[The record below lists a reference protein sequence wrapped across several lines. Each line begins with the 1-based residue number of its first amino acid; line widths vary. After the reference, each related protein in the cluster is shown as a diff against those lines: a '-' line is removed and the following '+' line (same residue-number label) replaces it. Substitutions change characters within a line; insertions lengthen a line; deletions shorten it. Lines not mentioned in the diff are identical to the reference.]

1 MNILTKR
8 VLALLL
14 TLFISVLAVL
24 GHHKGVYAVVQ
35 QQTLQTLEDV
45 AHQSQ
50 LTIENELNDTMG
62 LLKDLAHT
70 IGEDYDSMES
80 SRDLRD
86 ILQKVRQ
93 FLGIYQ
99 FKRMGIIQA
108 DGTAHTTDG
117 YVSDV
122 SNMEAFRYGREG
134 LPTITEGFQ
143 DSIGIPETIH
153 VFSYPLFNDAG
164 EFMGVVF
171 ATSPA
176 AIFNQPLNVD
186 SFDGHGCSYIVNDSG
201 QIITRSATSSMG
213 DAQNLLE
220 HLSNFGPAN
229 QKAALHLQQAMA
241 NGESVFETFET
252 NGKHYLYGTTLKVD
266 SIQHTWYLFTEVPA
280 AILDQNVHPILQHQK
295 NLLIILA
302 VLMALLFI
310 YCIWSYRKDAHLLRS
325 LAYEDP
331 LTRGDN
337 YASFQ
342 KKLHKQNGHGYMVS
356 LDLSEFKLL
365 NSICGLPKGD
375 LVLKAVWQVLCSHLS
390 KDEPAAHVA
399 ADRYVMFMQAS
410 SREALLER
418 IKAITK
424 DITELSTG
432 LNTIQLMPYYGIY
445 ETTNLN
451 KPEECYTRSLQ
462 AKKLVKDNP
471 VKNWAFYEDVDL
483 AAQTENKQ
491 LIDHFEE
498 AIKNHEFEIWYQ
510 PKYDTESRSI
520 VGAEALVRWRKSDGT
535 LIPPFRFIP
544 LFERNGMIV
553 ILDEYVFTTVCQQ
566 IKDWEKQHKRVLPIS
581 INISRAS
588 LYYDYIVDRYTE
600 ILKEHNIKPSRIPL
614 EVTESAT
621 INNQQIQDL
630 VNRFRAEGFP
640 IYLDDFGNGYSSLA
654 TLNMLQFDTIKL
666 DKSLVDFI
674 GDTNGEKL
682 LRYTIK
688 LAKSLG
694 MRITAEGVETENQ
707 VDFLHSLHCDE
718 IQGYFFSKPLPLE
731 EFSKLI

>member
-8 VLALLL
+8 ILALILA
-14 TLFISVLAVL
+14 LFISVLAVI
-24 GHHKGVYAVVQ
+24 GHHKGVYTVVQ

-45 AHQSQ
+45 ANQSQ

-62 LLKDLAHT
+62 LLRDLAAT
-70 IGEDYDSMES
+70 TETDYTSLESM
-80 SRDLRD
+80 RD
-86 ILQKVRQ
+86 IHIIIQKLRQ
-93 FLGIYQ
+93 FRGIYD
-99 FKRMGIIQA
+99 FKRMGIIQT
-108 DGTAHTTDG
+108 DGIAHTTDG
-117 YVSDV
+117 YVADV
-122 SNMEAFRYGREG
+122 SGMEAFRYGREG
-134 LPTITEGFQ
+134 LPTITEAFQ
-143 DSIGIPETIH
+143 DSIGTPELIH
-153 VFSYPLFNDAG
+153 VFSYPLFNKDGA
-164 EFMGVVF
+164 FMGVIF

-176 AIFNQPLNVD
+176 QTFNQPLNVD
-186 SFDGHGCSYIVNDSG
+186 SFDGQGCSYIVNDSG
-201 QIITRSATSSMG
+201 KIITRSSASTMG
-213 DAQNLLE
+213 TADNLLE
-220 HLSNFGPAN
+220 HLTTLNPN
-229 QKAALHLQQAMA
+229 NLEAAHRLEEAMR
-241 NGESVFETFET
+241 NKESVFETFQAQG
-252 NGKHYLYGTTLKVD
+252 NHYLYCTPLNVD

-280 AILDQNVHPILQHQK
+280 AILDEKVAPILQHQK
-295 NLLIILA
+295 NLLFIIA
-302 VLMALLFI
+302 TLMGMLFI
-310 YCIWSYRKDAHLLRS
+310 FFLWSYRRDAKLLRS

-337 YASFQ
+337 YAMFQ
-342 KKLHKQNGHGYMVS
+342 KKLQKSNGRGYMVS

-399 ADRYVMFMQAS
+399 ADRYVMFMQAPD
-410 SREALLER
+410 REALLER
-418 IKAITK
+418 IKAITA

-483 AAQTENKQ
+483 VAQTENKQ

-498 AIKNHEFEIWYQ
+498 AIENHEFEIWYQ
-510 PKYDTESRSI
+510 PKYDTESRHI

-553 ILDEYVFTTVCQQ
+553 TLDEYVFSAVCRQ
-566 IKDWEKQHKRVLPIS
+566 IKEWEKQHKHPLPIS

-600 ILKEHNIKPSRIPL
+600 ILKEYDMKPSRIPL

-630 VNRFRAEGFP
+630 VNRFREVGFP

-707 VDFLHSLHCDE
+707 VNFLHSLHCDE
-718 IQGYFFSKPLPLE
+718 IQGYFFSKPLPLK
-731 EFSKLI
+731 EFSELI